1 MMEFLKQL
9 LMSLCCFMLL
19 KLMKFY
25 SANVD
30 EQITIFFTVD
40 YEILLAVCSLIK
52 LKKHLILR

>member
-1 MMEFLKQL
+1 
-9 LMSLCCFMLL
+9 MLL

-25 SANVD
+25 SANFD

-52 LKKHLILR
+52 LIKTFNFKVEHLKNLQKIKPKL